1 MAESPNPS
9 AGSEIEARLAR
20 LEAILAELLETSRA
34 RAAEQQRLGR
44 ELVEERAKNLELQ
57 RRLLPAENAL
67 VSATLRDFEARAAQR
82 DERLETLLGELL
94 RRVEADSIRAAAGR
108 VLRSFKPARAADP
121 GPKP

>member
-20 LEAILAELLETSRA
+20 LEAILAELLEASRE

-82 DERLETLLGELL
+82 AERLETLLGELL

>member
-20 LEAILAELLETSRA
+20 LEAILAELLETSRE

-82 DERLETLLGELL
+82 AERLETLLGELL

>member
-20 LEAILAELLETSRA
+20 LEAILAELLETSRE
-34 RAAEQQRLGR
+34 RAAEQHRLGR

-82 DERLETLLGELL
+82 AERLETLLGELL